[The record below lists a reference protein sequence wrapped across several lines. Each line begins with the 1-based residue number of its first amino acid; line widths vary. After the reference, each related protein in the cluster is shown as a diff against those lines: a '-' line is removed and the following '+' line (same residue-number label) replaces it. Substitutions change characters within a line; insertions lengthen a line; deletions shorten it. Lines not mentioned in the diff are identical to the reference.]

1 MSIEKIIMVAICDI
15 DSIVKKEDAV
25 IVYLKNNKYWVCEKV
40 ERIENIYKLTLKGKC
55 DR

>member
-1 MSIEKIIMVAICDI
+1 MSIKEIIIKIEDIESILSKQDAII
-15 DSIVKKEDAV
+15 I
-25 IVYLKNNKYWVCEKV
+25 YLKNGKYWVCEKV